1 MRVTNLTT
9 FLKISLLLL
18 VALCTAATGKTIYVD
33 DDAAGANDGTSWE
46 NAYTFLQ
53 EALVSANTADKP
65 VEIRVAQGTY
75 RPSQGLGAA
84 PEFDWRKTTFQ
95 LINDVTL
102 KGGYAGISE
111 AEPNERN
118 LQEFETILSG
128 DLNGDDGLDF
138 ADNSENSYHVVTGS
152 GTDNTAVLDGFVI
165 TSGNANAG
173 TFPDPRCIGGG
184 MYNFTGSPKI
194 SNCIFHI
201 NSAFSGG
208 AGIFNGENSDPL
220 LENCSFIENVT
231 DEDGA
236 GMMNFMG
243 SDPVLT
249 GCDFIGNKAEDHAGG
264 MLNVADSNP
273 VLDDCMF
280 IGNSAGAESQGHDG
294 GGMFNDE
301 GNPRLTNCLFIDN
314 TAGRNGGAMH
324 NRGKSNSIML
334 NCTFSENQ
342 AGAEGDG
349 IHIQDANAMLIDCI
363 LWANGYDQI
372 NGEANVSYSNVQG
385 GFAGQG
391 NIDADPLFADPNT
404 GDYHLKSEVGRWD
417 PNSQSWVQD
426 DVTSPC
432 IDAGDPNS
440 DWSGEIWP
448 DGERINMGAYGG
460 MRQASMSSEA
470 QEMTLPRVA
479 YIFSHKNEVAESFQS
494 LLGSYGCST
503 TLISLDDVPAAPLDS
518 YDLLIIG
525 NDTGSMSHWSD
536 AELVAAIENSG
547 KPVVG
552 LGEGGYAFFGQLGL
566 SVGWPNGWHGSQIG
580 IEVIDPNC
588 SLFRIPYSI
597 EIPEDRAL
605 LLYTETE
612 HVGIYLWPMPETV
625 TALGSEV
632 NNFTHYPLATEYN
645 RYLIWGFTESPQ
657 KMTEIGKTL
666 FINVVIWTAN
676 KAWESKL

>member
-280 IGNSAGAESQGHDG
+280 IGNSAGA
-294 GGMFNDE
+294 
-301 GNPRLTNCLFIDN
+301 
-314 TAGRNGGAMH
+314 
-324 NRGKSNSIML
+324 
-334 NCTFSENQ
+334 
-342 AGAEGDG
+342 
-349 IHIQDANAMLIDCI
+349 
-363 LWANGYDQI
+363 
-372 NGEANVSYSNVQG
+372 
-385 GFAGQG
+385 
-391 NIDADPLFADPNT
+391 
-404 GDYHLKSEVGRWD
+404 
-417 PNSQSWVQD
+417 
-426 DVTSPC
+426 
-432 IDAGDPNS
+432 
-440 DWSGEIWP
+440 
-448 DGERINMGAYGG
+448 
-460 MRQASMSSEA
+460 
-470 QEMTLPRVA
+470 
-479 YIFSHKNEVAESFQS
+479 
-494 LLGSYGCST
+494 
-503 TLISLDDVPAAPLDS
+503 
-518 YDLLIIG
+518 
-525 NDTGSMSHWSD
+525 
-536 AELVAAIENSG
+536 
-547 KPVVG
+547 
-552 LGEGGYAFFGQLGL
+552 
-566 SVGWPNGWHGSQIG
+566 
-580 IEVIDPNC
+580 
-588 SLFRIPYSI
+588 
-597 EIPEDRAL
+597 
-605 LLYTETE
+605 
-612 HVGIYLWPMPETV
+612 
-625 TALGSEV
+625 
-632 NNFTHYPLATEYN
+632 
-645 RYLIWGFTESPQ
+645 
-657 KMTEIGKTL
+657 
-666 FINVVIWTAN
+666 
-676 KAWESKL
+676 